1 MSDTQD
7 PHQDGNRPASKPERR
22 FPDIT
27 TCRGKGSFGDYVEC
41 LVPNP
46 GCCDYAL
53 SFGYSY
59 YCLHP
64 QHAEI
69 VARTEAT
76 L

>member
-7 PHQDGNRPASKPERR
+7 PPQDDNRPAPKPARR
-22 FPDIT
+22 FPDIAS
-27 TCRGKGSFGDYVEC
+27 CRAKRSFGEYVEC
-41 LVPNP
+41 LVPSP

-53 SFGYSY
+53 SFGYCY
-59 YCLHP
+59 LCLHP

-69 VARTEAT
+69 IAHTEAS